1 MKKQEQDNLIQTLQT
16 RFEQNLNRHPDIPW
30 ADVQTRLEHHPN
42 ALKSLQAMEV
52 SGGEPDVIGFDPKT
66 GAVTFC
72 DCAKESPTGR
82 RSICYDRAALDARKE
97 NKPKG
102 SAIEMAEAMGIAL
115 LTEDQFARWGDFW
128 RLPVWPGVHL
138 PQWRAVVLRGA
149 RVSRVAA
156 GLKGDPHLWRGDLS
170 PLGCV
175 AAPNPS
181 TAVHQEK
188 RRRQVLRLRRSR
200 AGINPLATRDLCARR
215 IVAGQN
221 HLTQKPKPH
230 FPWPQPSR

>member
-82 RSICYDRAALDARKE
+82 RSLCYDRAALDARKE

-102 SAIEMAEAMGIAL
+102 SAIEMAEEMGIAL
-115 LTEDQFARWGDFW
+115 LTEDQY
-128 RLPVWPGVHL
+128 
-138 PQWRAVVLRGA
+138 RALQT
-149 RVSRVAA
+149 
-156 GLKGDPHLWRGDLS
+156 
-170 PLGCV
+170 LGEFD
-175 AAPNPS
+175 AKTS
-181 TAVHQEK
+181 
-188 RRRQVLRLRRSR
+188 SW
-200 AGINPLATRDLCARR
+200 LATPPELRSLDGAIFGDYRYGRVFIYHNGVQSYYAARGFR
-215 IVAGQN
+215 GVLQV
-221 HLTQKPKPH
+221 
-230 FPWPQPSR
+230 